1 MKTSAILLVGGMGT
15 RLMPLTSKTP
25 KPMLQVAGVPFTE
38 HQIRKAAQAGISE
51 IVLATSYKAEL
62 FEPYFGDGRKFGIKI
77 KYAVEESALGTG
89 GGIRNAAALL
99 ENCDQVVIFNGDVL
113 SGHDLSA
120 QIQFHINNK
129 ADVTLYLTK
138 VEDARAYGC
147 VELLADNQVKSFLEK
162 MENPVSNMI
171 NAGCYIFNRKVIDQI
186 PANQVVSVERDTFP
200 SFLNSGVKVYGYLDN
215 SYWLD
220 IGSPQALVKAS
231 ADLITG
237 VITSVATPK
246 HSRDH
251 LIAANTQVS
260 PSAIINLGT
269 VIEPEVV
276 VESNCQISGSIIA
289 KGAKIGANCKII
301 NSIIAPD
308 TQIEAGMV
316 VISNYLGFNSPN

>member
-62 FEPYFGDGRKFGIKI
+62 FEPYFGDGAKFGIKI

-99 ENCDQVVIFNGDVL
+99 DDCDQVVIFNGDVL
-113 SGHDLSA
+113 SGHDLAA
-120 QIQFHINNK
+120 QIQFHINNR

-147 VELLADNQVKSFLEK
+147 VELIADNQIKSFLEK

-200 SFLNSGVKVYGYLDN
+200 SFLSSGVKVYGYLDN

-220 IGSPQALVKAS
+220 IGNPQALVKAS

-237 VITSVATPK
+237 MITSVATPK
-246 HSRDH
+246 HSGDH
-251 LIAANTQVS
+251 LIAVGAQVS
-260 PSAIINLGT
+260 SSSIVNLGT
-269 VIEPEVV
+269 VIESEVV
-276 VESNCQISGSIIA
+276 VEGNCEISGSIIG
-289 KGAKIGANCKII
+289 KGAKIGANCKVI

-308 TQIEAGMV
+308 TQIEAGMI
-316 VISNYLGFNSPN
+316 VISNYLGF

>member
-138 VEDARAYGC
+138 VADARAYGC

>member
-1 MKTSAILLVGGMGT
+1 MRTSAILLVGGMGT

-62 FEPYFGDGRKFGIKI
+62 FEPYFGNGEKFGIKI
-77 KYAVEESALGTG
+77 KYAVEKTALGTG

-99 ENCDQVVIFNGDVL
+99 DDCDQVVIFNGDVL
-113 SGHDLSA
+113 SSHDLPA

-138 VEDARAYGC
+138 VTDARAYGC
-147 VELLADNQVKSFLEK
+147 VELSADNQVKSFLEK
-162 MENPVSNMI
+162 MENPVSNLI
-171 NAGCYIFNRKVIDQI
+171 NAGCYIFNRKIIDQI
-186 PANQVVSVERDTFP
+186 PANKVVSVERDTFP
-200 SFLNSGVKVYGYLDN
+200 SFLSSGVKVYGYLDN

-220 IGSPQALVKAS
+220 IGNPEALVKAS

-237 VITSVATPK
+237 VITSPATPN
-246 HSRDH
+246 HSGDH
-251 LIAANTQVS
+251 LIAASAQVS

-269 VIEPEVV
+269 VIEPEVII
-276 VESNCQISGSIIA
+276 EGNCQISGSIISR
-289 KGAKIGANCKII
+289 GVKIGENCQII

-308 TQIEAGMV
+308 TQIQAGAV
-316 VISNYLGFNSPN
+316 VISNYLGF

>member
-1 MKTSAILLVGGMGT
+1 MSTSAILLVGGMGT

-99 ENCDQVVIFNGDVL
+99 DDCDQVVIFNGDVL
-113 SGHDLSA
+113 SGHDLPA

-129 ADVTLYLTK
+129 VDVTLYLTK
-138 VEDARAYGC
+138 VTDARAYGC
-147 VELLADNQVKSFLEK
+147 VELSADNQVKSFLEK
-162 MENPVSNMI
+162 MENPVSNLI

-186 PANQVVSVERDTFP
+186 PANKVVSVERDTFP
-200 SFLNSGVKVYGYLDN
+200 SFLSSGVKVYGYLDN

-220 IGSPQALVKAS
+220 IGNPEALVKAS

-237 VITSVATPK
+237 VITSPATPN
-246 HSRDH
+246 HSGDH
-251 LIAANTQVS
+251 LIAASAQVS
-260 PSAIINLGT
+260 PSATINLGS
-269 VIEPEVV
+269 VIESEVII
-276 VESNCQISGSIIA
+276 EGNCQISGSIISR
-289 KGAKIGANCKII
+289 GVKIGENCQII
-301 NSIIAPD
+301 NSIIAPN
-308 TQIEAGMV
+308 TQIQAGTV
-316 VISNYLGFNSPN
+316 IISNYLGF

>member
-77 KYAVEESALGTG
+77 KYAVEESALGTS

-99 ENCDQVVIFNGDVL
+99 DDCDQVVIFNGDVL
-113 SGHDLSA
+113 SGHDLAA
-120 QIQFHINNK
+120 QIQSHINNR
-129 ADVTLYLTK
+129 ADITLYLTK

-200 SFLNSGVKVYGYLDN
+200 SFLSSGVKVYGYLDN

-220 IGSPQALVKAS
+220 IGNPQALVKAS

-246 HSRDH
+246 HSGDH
-251 LIAANTQVS
+251 LIAAGAQVS
-260 PSAIINLGT
+260 SSSIVNLGT
-269 VIEPEVV
+269 VIESEVV
-276 VESNCQISGSIIA
+276 VEGNCQISGSIIG
-289 KGAKIGANCKII
+289 KGAKIGANCKVI

-308 TQIEAGMV
+308 TQIEAGMI
-316 VISNYLGFNSPN
+316 VISNYLGF

>member
-77 KYAVEESALGTG
+77 IYAVEESALGTG

-99 ENCDQVVIFNGDVL
+99 DDCDQVVIFNGDVL

-129 ADVTLYLTK
+129 AEVTLYLTK

-162 MENPVSNMI
+162 MENPVSNLI
-171 NAGCYIFNRKVIDQI
+171 NAGCYIFNRKIIDQI
-186 PANQVVSVERDTFP
+186 PANKVVSVERDTFP
-200 SFLNSGVKVYGYLDN
+200 SLLSSGAKVYGYLDS

-220 IGSPQALVKAS
+220 IGNPEALVKAS

-237 VITSVATPK
+237 VITSVATPT
-246 HSRDH
+246 HSADH
-251 LIAANTQVS
+251 LVSPNAQVS
-260 PSAIINLGT
+260 PSAIINFGT

-276 VESNCQISGSIIA
+276 VEGNCQISGSIIG
-289 KGAKIGANCKII
+289 KGAKIGENCKII

-316 VISNYLGFNSPN
+316 VISNYLGF

>member
-1 MKTSAILLVGGMGT
+1 MRTSAILLVGGMGT

-38 HQIRKAAQAGISE
+38 HQIRKAAQAGITE

-62 FEPYFGDGRKFGIKI
+62 FEPYFGNGEKFGIKI
-77 KYAVEESALGTG
+77 KYAVEKTALGTG

-99 ENCDQVVIFNGDVL
+99 DDCDQVVIFNGDVL
-113 SGHDLSA
+113 SGHDLAA
-120 QIQFHINNK
+120 QIQFHVNNK

-138 VEDARAYGC
+138 VADARAYGC
-147 VELLADNQVKSFLEK
+147 VELSADSQVKSFLEK
-162 MENPVSNMI
+162 MENPVSDLI

-186 PANQVVSVERDTFP
+186 PANQVISVERDTFP
-200 SFLNSGVKVYGYLDN
+200 NLLSSGVKVCGYLDN

-220 IGSPQALVKAS
+220 IGNPAALVKAS

-237 VITSVATPK
+237 VITSTATPK
-246 HSRDH
+246 HSGDH
-251 LIAANTQVS
+251 LIAAGAQVS
-260 PSAIINLGT
+260 PSATINLGS
-269 VIEPEVV
+269 VIESEVV
-276 VESNCQISGSIIA
+276 VEGNCHISGSIIS
-289 KGAKIGANCKII
+289 KGAKIGENCQVI

-316 VISNYLGFNSPN
+316 VISNYLGF

>member
-89 GGIRNAAALL
+89 GGIRNAAGLL
-99 ENCDQVVIFNGDVL
+99 DDCDQVVIFNGDVL

-129 ADVTLYLTK
+129 AEVTLYLTK
-138 VEDARAYGC
+138 VTDARAYGC
-147 VELLADNQVKSFLEK
+147 VELSQDNQVKSFLEK
-162 MENPVSNMI
+162 MENPVSNLI
-171 NAGCYIFNRKVIDQI
+171 NAGCYIFNRKIIDQI

-200 SFLNSGVKVYGYLDN
+200 NLLSTGVKVCGYLDS

-220 IGSPQALVKAS
+220 IGNPEALVKAS

-237 VITSVATPK
+237 VITSVATPT
-246 HSRDH
+246 HSGDH
-251 LIAANTQVS
+251 LVLPNAKVS
-260 PSAIINLGT
+260 PSAIINFGT

-276 VESNCQISGSIIA
+276 VGGNCQISGSIIG

-316 VISNYLGFNSPN
+316 VISNYLGF

>member
-62 FEPYFGDGRKFGIKI
+62 FEPYFGDGAKFGIKI

-99 ENCDQVVIFNGDVL
+99 DDCDQVVIFNGDVL
-113 SGHDLSA
+113 SGHDLAA
-120 QIQFHINNK
+120 QIQSHINNR

-171 NAGCYIFNRKVIDQI
+171 NAGYYIFNRKVIDQI

-200 SFLNSGVKVYGYLDN
+200 SFLSSGVKVYGYLDN

-220 IGSPQALVKAS
+220 IGNPQALVKAS

-246 HSRDH
+246 HSGDH
-251 LIAANTQVS
+251 LIAAGAQVS
-260 PSAIINLGT
+260 SSSIVNLGT
-269 VIEPEVV
+269 VIESEVV
-276 VESNCQISGSIIA
+276 VEGNCQISGSII
-289 KGAKIGANCKII
+289 
-301 NSIIAPD
+301 S
-308 TQIEAGMV
+308 
-316 VISNYLGFNSPN
+316 

>member
-99 ENCDQVVIFNGDVL
+99 DDCDQVVIFNGDVL

-129 ADVTLYLTK
+129 AEVTLYLTK

-162 MENPVSNMI
+162 MENPVSNLI
-171 NAGCYIFNRKVIDQI
+171 NAGCYIFNCRVIDQI
-186 PANQVVSVERDTFP
+186 PANQVISVERDTFP
-200 SFLNSGVKVYGYLDN
+200 SFLSSGVKVYGYVDN

-220 IGSPQALVKAS
+220 IGNPQALVKAS

-246 HSRDH
+246 HSGDH
-251 LIAANTQVS
+251 LIAAGAQVS
-260 PSAIINLGT
+260 PTAIINLGT

-276 VESNCQISGSIIA
+276 VESNCQISGSII
-289 KGAKIGANCKII
+289 GNSAKIGANCKII

-308 TQIEAGMV
+308 TQIEAGMII
-316 VISNYLGFNSPN
+316 ISNYLGF

>member
-38 HQIRKAAQAGISE
+38 HQIRKAEQAGISE

-99 ENCDQVVIFNGDVL
+99 DDCDQVVIFNGDVL
-113 SGHDLSA
+113 SGHDLAA

-129 ADVTLYLTK
+129 AEVTLYLTN

-162 MENPVSNMI
+162 MENPVSNLI
-171 NAGCYIFNRKVIDQI
+171 NAGCYIFNRRVIDQI
-186 PANQVVSVERDTFP
+186 PANQVISVERDTFP
-200 SFLNSGVKVYGYLDN
+200 SFLSSGVKVYGYLDN

-220 IGSPQALVKAS
+220 IGNPQALVKAS
-231 ADLITG
+231 ADLISG

-246 HSRDH
+246 HSGDH
-251 LIAANTQVS
+251 LIAVGAQVS

-269 VIEPEVV
+269 VIEPEVL
-276 VESNCQISGSIIA
+276 VEGNCQISGSIIG
-289 KGAKIGANCKII
+289 KGAKIGANCKVI

-308 TQIEAGMV
+308 AQIEAGMII
-316 VISNYLGFNSPN
+316 ISNYLGF

>member
-62 FEPYFGDGRKFGIKI
+62 FEPYFGDGAKFGIKI
-77 KYAVEESALGTG
+77 KYAVEEVALGTG

-99 ENCDQVVIFNGDVL
+99 DDCDQVVIFNGDVL
-113 SGHDLSA
+113 SGHNLAA
-120 QIQFHINNK
+120 QIQSHINNK
-129 ADVTLYLTK
+129 ADITLYLTK

-162 MENPVSNMI
+162 MENPVSNLI
-171 NAGCYIFNRKVIDQI
+171 NAGCYIFNRRVIDQI
-186 PANQVVSVERDTFP
+186 PANQVISVERDTFP
-200 SFLNSGVKVYGYLDN
+200 SFLSSGVKVYGYLDN

-220 IGSPQALVKAS
+220 IGNPQALVKAS
-231 ADLITG
+231 ADLISG

-246 HSRDH
+246 HSGDH
-251 LIAANTQVS
+251 LIAVGAQVS

-269 VIEPEVV
+269 VIEPEVL
-276 VESNCQISGSIIA
+276 VEGNCQISGSIIG
-289 KGAKIGANCKII
+289 KGAKIGANCKVI

-308 TQIEAGMV
+308 AQIEAGMII
-316 VISNYLGFNSPN
+316 ISNYLGF

>member
-62 FEPYFGDGRKFGIKI
+62 FEPYFGDGAKFGIKI

-99 ENCDQVVIFNGDVL
+99 DDCDQVVIFNGDVL
-113 SGHDLSA
+113 SGHDLAA
-120 QIQFHINNK
+120 QIQSHINNR

-162 MENPVSNMI
+162 MENPVSNLI

-200 SFLNSGVKVYGYLDN
+200 SFLSSGVKVYGYLDN

-220 IGSPQALVKAS
+220 IGNPQALVKAS

-246 HSRDH
+246 HSGDH
-251 LIAANTQVS
+251 LIAAGAQVS
-260 PSAIINLGT
+260 SSSIVNLGT
-269 VIEPEVV
+269 VIESEVV
-276 VESNCQISGSIIA
+276 VEGNCQISGSIIG
-289 KGAKIGANCKII
+289 KGAKIGANCKVI

-308 TQIEAGMV
+308 TQIEAGMI
-316 VISNYLGFNSPN
+316 VISNYLGF

>member
-62 FEPYFGDGRKFGIKI
+62 FEPYFGDGAKFGIKI

-99 ENCDQVVIFNGDVL
+99 DDCDQVVIFNGDVL
-113 SGHDLSA
+113 SGHDLAA
-120 QIQFHINNK
+120 QIQSHINNK

-200 SFLNSGVKVYGYLDN
+200 SFLSSGVKVYGYLDN

-220 IGSPQALVKAS
+220 IGNPQALVKAS

-246 HSRDH
+246 HSGDH
-251 LIAANTQVS
+251 LIAAGAQVS
-260 PSAIINLGT
+260 SSSIVNLGT
-269 VIEPEVV
+269 VIEAEVV
-276 VESNCQISGSIIA
+276 VEGNCQISGSIIS

-316 VISNYLGFNSPN
+316 VISNYLGF

>member
-62 FEPYFGDGRKFGIKI
+62 FEPYFGDGAKFGIKI

-99 ENCDQVVIFNGDVL
+99 DDCDQVVIFNGDVL
-113 SGHDLSA
+113 SGHDLAA
-120 QIQFHINNK
+120 QIQSHINNR

-200 SFLNSGVKVYGYLDN
+200 SFLSSGVKVYGYLDN

-220 IGSPQALVKAS
+220 IGNPQALVKAS

-246 HSRDH
+246 HSGDH
-251 LIAANTQVS
+251 LIAAGAQVS
-260 PSAIINLGT
+260 SSSIVNLGT
-269 VIEPEVV
+269 VIESEVV
-276 VESNCQISGSIIA
+276 VEGNCQISGSIIS

-316 VISNYLGFNSPN
+316 VISNYLGF

>member
-62 FEPYFGDGRKFGIKI
+62 FEPYFGDGAKFGIKI

-99 ENCDQVVIFNGDVL
+99 DDCDQVVIFNGDVL
-113 SGHDLSA
+113 SGHDLAA
-120 QIQFHINNK
+120 QIQSHINNR

-200 SFLNSGVKVYGYLDN
+200 SFLSSGVKVYGYLDN

-220 IGSPQALVKAS
+220 IGNPQALVKAS

-246 HSRDH
+246 HSGDH
-251 LIAANTQVS
+251 LIAAGAQVS
-260 PSAIINLGT
+260 SSSIVNLGT
-269 VIEPEVV
+269 VIESEVV
-276 VESNCQISGSIIA
+276 VEGNCQISGSIIGR
-289 KGAKIGANCKII
+289 GAKIGANCKII

-308 TQIEAGMV
+308 TQIEAGMI
-316 VISNYLGFNSPN
+316 VISNYLGF

>member
-99 ENCDQVVIFNGDVL
+99 DDCDQVVIFNGDVL
-113 SGHDLSA
+113 SGHDLAA
-120 QIQFHINNK
+120 QLEFHKINQ
-129 ADVTLYLTK
+129 ADVSLYLTK
-138 VEDARAYGC
+138 VEDARSYGC
-147 VELLADNQVKSFLEK
+147 VELVEGNRVKSFLEK
-162 MENPVSNMI
+162 MDKPVSNLI
-171 NAGCYIFNRKVIDQI
+171 NAGCYIFNRDIIDKI
-186 PANQVVSVERDTFP
+186 PFNQVVSVERDTFP
-200 SFLNSGVKVYGYLDN
+200 ELLALKSRVFGFLDS

-220 IGSPQALVKAS
+220 IGTPAALVKAS
-231 ADLITG
+231 ADLVTG
-237 VITSVATPK
+237 VIKSTATPA
-246 HSRDH
+246 HTGDQI
-251 LIAANTQVS
+251 IATNALVDKS
-260 PSAIINLGT
+260 SVVNLGS
-269 VIEPEVV
+269 VIDSEVV
-276 VESNCQISGSIIA
+276 VEGNSVISGSIIG
-289 KGAKIGANCKII
+289 KGAKIGIDCKII
-301 NSIIAPD
+301 DSIIAPK

-316 VISNYLGFNSPN
+316 VISNYLGF

>member
-62 FEPYFGDGRKFGIKI
+62 FEPYFGDGAKFGIKI

-99 ENCDQVVIFNGDVL
+99 DDCDQVVIFNGDVL
-113 SGHDLSA
+113 SGHDLAA
-120 QIQFHINNK
+120 QIQSHINNK
-129 ADVTLYLTK
+129 ADITLYLTK

-147 VELLADNQVKSFLEK
+147 VELLADNQVKLFLEK
-162 MENPVSNMI
+162 MENPVSNLI

-186 PANQVVSVERDTFP
+186 PANQLVSVERDTFP
-200 SFLNSGVKVYGYLDN
+200 SFLSSGVKVYGYLDN

-220 IGSPQALVKAS
+220 IGNPQALVKAS

-246 HSRDH
+246 HSGDH
-251 LIAANTQVS
+251 LIAAGAQVS
-260 PSAIINLGT
+260 STSIVNLGT

-276 VESNCQISGSIIA
+276 VEGNCQISGSIIG
-289 KGAKIGANCKII
+289 KGAKIGANCKVI

-308 TQIEAGMV
+308 TQIEAGMI
-316 VISNYLGFNSPN
+316 VISNYLGF

>member
-62 FEPYFGDGRKFGIKI
+62 FEPYFGDGAKFGIKI

-99 ENCDQVVIFNGDVL
+99 DDCDQVVIFNGDVL
-113 SGHDLSA
+113 SGHDLAA
-120 QIQFHINNK
+120 QIQSHINNR

-200 SFLNSGVKVYGYLDN
+200 SFLSSGVKVYGYLDN

-220 IGSPQALVKAS
+220 IGNPQALVKAS

-237 VITSVATPK
+237 MITSVATPK
-246 HSRDH
+246 HSGDH
-251 LIAANTQVS
+251 LIAVGAQVS
-260 PSAIINLGT
+260 SSSIVNLGT
-269 VIEPEVV
+269 VIESEVV
-276 VESNCQISGSIIA
+276 VEGNCEISGSIIG
-289 KGAKIGANCKII
+289 KGAKIGANCKVI

-308 TQIEAGMV
+308 TQIEAGMI
-316 VISNYLGFNSPN
+316 VISNYLGF

>member
-62 FEPYFGDGRKFGIKI
+62 FEPYFGDGAKFGIKI

-99 ENCDQVVIFNGDVL
+99 DDCDQVVIFNGDVL
-113 SGHDLSA
+113 SGHDLAA
-120 QIQFHINNK
+120 QIQSHINNR

-162 MENPVSNMI
+162 MENPVSNLI

-200 SFLNSGVKVYGYLDN
+200 SLLSSGVKVYGYLDN

-220 IGSPQALVKAS
+220 IGNPQALVKAS

-246 HSRDH
+246 HSGDH
-251 LIAANTQVS
+251 LIAAGAQVS
-260 PSAIINLGT
+260 SSSIVNLGT
-269 VIEPEVV
+269 VIESEVV
-276 VESNCQISGSIIA
+276 VEGNCQISGSIIG
-289 KGAKIGANCKII
+289 KGAKIGANCKVI

-308 TQIEAGMV
+308 TQIEAGMI
-316 VISNYLGFNSPN
+316 VISNYLGF

>member
-62 FEPYFGDGRKFGIKI
+62 FEPYFGDGAKFGIKI

-99 ENCDQVVIFNGDVL
+99 DDCDQVVIFNGDVL
-113 SGHDLSA
+113 SGHDLAA
-120 QIQFHINNK
+120 QIQSHINNR

-171 NAGCYIFNRKVIDQI
+171 NAGCYIFNRKVIDLI

-200 SFLNSGVKVYGYLDN
+200 SFLSSGVKVYGYLDN

-220 IGSPQALVKAS
+220 IGNPQALVKAS

-237 VITSVATPK
+237 VIASIATPK
-246 HSRDH
+246 HSGDH
-251 LIAANTQVS
+251 LIAAGAQVS
-260 PSAIINLGT
+260 SSSIVNLGT
-269 VIEPEVV
+269 VIESEVV
-276 VESNCQISGSIIA
+276 VEGNCQISGSIIG
-289 KGAKIGANCKII
+289 KGAKIGANCKVI

-308 TQIEAGMV
+308 TQIEAGMI
-316 VISNYLGFNSPN
+316 VISNYLGF

>member
-62 FEPYFGDGRKFGIKI
+62 FEPYFGDGKKFGIKI

-99 ENCDQVVIFNGDVL
+99 EDCDQVVIFNGDVL

-120 QIQFHINNK
+120 QIQSHINNK

-186 PANQVVSVERDTFP
+186 PANQVISVERDTFP

-220 IGSPQALVKAS
+220 IGNPQALVKAS

-246 HSRDH
+246 HNGDH
-251 LIAANTQVS
+251 LIAANAQVS

-276 VESNCQISGSIIA
+276 VEGNCQISGSIIS

-308 TQIEAGMV
+308 TQIEAGMI
-316 VISNYLGFNSPN
+316 VISNYLGF

>member
-62 FEPYFGDGRKFGIKI
+62 FEPYFGDGAKFGIKI

-99 ENCDQVVIFNGDVL
+99 HDCDQVVIFNGDVL
-113 SGHDLSA
+113 SGHDLAA

-171 NAGCYIFNRKVIDQI
+171 NAGCYIFNREVIDQI

-200 SFLNSGVKVYGYLDN
+200 SFLSSGVKVYGYLDN

-220 IGSPQALVKAS
+220 IGNPQALVKAS

-246 HSRDH
+246 HSGDH
-251 LIAANTQVS
+251 LIAAGAQVS
-260 PSAIINLGT
+260 STSIVNLGT

-276 VESNCQISGSIIA
+276 VEGNCQISGSIIG
-289 KGAKIGANCKII
+289 KGAKIGANCKVI

-308 TQIEAGMV
+308 TQIEAGMI
-316 VISNYLGFNSPN
+316 VISNYLGF